1 MEREV
6 LVADVLFYYRPNG
19 WHIRNNDFKQVT
31 WTDAEPITEAEYLA
45 GIDLVKAQWAK
56 KEADAKVAKAT
67 AEAKLA
73 ALGLTADDLK
83 ALGL

>member
-1 MEREV
+1 MPIITIFNADGEVIEREMTSDE
-6 LVADVLFYYRPNG
+6 LAQWEAD
-19 WHIRNNDFKQVT
+19 KAQ
-31 WTDAEPITEAEYLA
+31 AEAELE
-45 GIDLVKAQWAK
+45 AK
-56 KEADAKVAKAT
+56 NQAALAKAA